1 MSVTTPPPIA
11 ELLAAGDIQG
21 VMRAGHERRLERE
34 GIPMILGL
42 ADETR
47 SIPVSTD
54 AAALA
59 TGAALTAVI
68 DRYADALV
76 PFARPDDEGAVITVM
91 QVLAMTHFDPATTEA
106 LTIEEDGE

>member
-1 MSVTTPPPIA
+1 MSVTTPPDIA
-11 ELLAAGDIQG
+11 ALLAAGDIQG

-54 AAALA
+54 ASALA
-59 TGAALTAVI
+59 AGAALTTVV

-91 QVLAMTHFDPATTEA
+91 QVLAMTHFDPATTASEVA
-106 LTIEEDGE
+106 E